1 MRASQ
6 NGRTIAMET
15 TTGLNKQT
23 FAAFIAA
30 KRKAAGM
37 TQEELARQ
45 LYVTHTTVSKW
56 ERGLSYPDIALVPEV
71 CRLLGITEHEF
82 FTGRSGTRSIGGG

>member
-1 MRASQ
+1 
-6 NGRTIAMET
+6 MET

-56 ERGLSYPDIALVPEV
+56 ERGAVLSGHRAGCPRSADCWASRSTSFSPPATICSTA
-71 CRLLGITEHEF
+71 
-82 FTGRSGTRSIGGG
+82 GRSGTRSIGGG

>member
-1 MRASQ
+1 
-6 NGRTIAMET
+6 MET

-56 ERGLSYPDIALVPEV
+56 ERGVS
-71 CRLLGITEHEF
+71 H
-82 FTGRSGTRSIGGG
+82 S

>member
-56 ERGLSYPDIALVPEV
+56 ERGVS
-71 CRLLGITEHEF
+71 HN
-82 FTGRSGTRSIGGG
+82 

>member
-1 MRASQ
+1 MSASQ

-45 LYVTHTTVSKW
+45 LYVDVYKRQPQPHP
-56 ERGLSYPDIALVPEV
+56 L
-71 CRLLGITEHEF
+71 
-82 FTGRSGTRSIGGG
+82 